1 MLHFLGSGLALDVE
15 EVLEWDEGPILFTAR
30 DFEGQRW
37 LVAEVDRRGTRTA
50 WLCTPQSP
58 HTIEGVR
65 SGQADVRDAVRHSAN
80 GTVEVITL
88 DANEVVEDQVLLCR
102 DVPEKYLPA
111 PGWRVEHV
119 ETAPLTGT

>member
-37 LVAEVDRRGTRTA
+37 LVAEVDRRGPRTA
-50 WLCTPQSP
+50 WLCPPQP
-58 HTIEGVR
+58 PPAIEGVR

-80 GTVEVITL
+80 GTAEVITL
-88 DANEVVEDQVLLCR
+88 DADHVVEDQVLLCG

-111 PGWRVEHV
+111 PGWRVDS
-119 ETAPLTGT
+119 